1 MAATLLPAK
10 LTADM
15 LVLADRN
22 FYGFKL
28 RQTACARGAKSVWR
42 AKSNLRLPVQQRL
55 PDGSYLITV
64 FDNADRKRAGQ
75 VVRVIDYALQGVATP
90 GQGSCRRV
98 ASLLDPLAG
107 RRPWSWPRCT
117 TNAGR
122 SRASSTSSRR
132 TCAPNSTVL
141 CSRTQPRSLQPARRQ
156 TQNEQLRRQASG
168 VLPSVNG
175 THLRW

>member
-98 ASLLDPLAG
+98 ASLLDPLA
-107 RRPWSWPRCT
+107 
-117 TNAGR
+117 A
-122 SRASSTSSRR
+122 RAPGMG
-132 TCAPNSTVL
+132 AL
-141 CSRTQPRSLQPARRQ
+141 CPANPER
-156 TQNEQLRRQASG
+156 SG
-168 VLPSVNG
+168 VSAAFSTHICAKQRGTVQQDTAAKPSTRAASNAK
-175 THLRW
+175 